1 MGRRR
6 NKKSN
11 EYQKKI
17 THQELINKIDIMPK
31 TIDIRQYRNSK
42 YWVSNTGLV
51 YRKKNDRLKP
61 IEMFVYHN
69 YVCFVYFREIRGRTT
84 KKRVNVHRAVC
95 ELYFD
100 QFELRNSDYTCHHI
114 NGNTLNNCVTN
125 LFVCS
130 REYHDKIEKERL
142 KVESNIKCDYK
153 IPRKDSFRY
162 MYMYKETNKDKLTN
176 YRKKRYNE
184 NREEIL
190 KKHKSYRERNKE
202 KIRESQKDWRERNKE
217 KIKTQ
222 RKEEY
227 NFKQKQLWKIAQET
241 GYLPI
246 RGTDKR
252 YWVNKKG
259 GVISIYSNI
268 RELAQ
273 IDKGNGYLSVNLGTK
288 NRNILVHRLVAETF
302 IENPDNKPQVDH
314 INRNR
319 KDNRVENLRWVSTKE
334 QCENRVI
341 GEKIEIYIVKNGKL
355 SLIKRGDISNTIYD
369 GLLYKA
375 HNGETQVFYHGE
387 KYIMNN
393 VKDEVNKSGG

>member
-1 MGRRR
+1 MGRRSR
-6 NKKSN
+6 RKKSN

-17 THQELINKIDIMPK
+17 THQELINKIDIMPV

-69 YVCFVYFREIRGRTT
+69 YVCFVYFREIRGRMT
-84 KKRVNVHRAVC
+84 KKRINVHRAVC

-142 KVESNIKCDYK
+142 KVESNIKSDYK
-153 IPRKDSFRY
+153 IPRQDSFRY

-176 YRKKRYNE
+176 YKKNYYNK
-184 NREEIL
+184 NRDIIL
-190 KKHKSYRERNKE
+190 KRNKDYRERNKE
-202 KIRESQKDWRERNKE
+202 KISEWQKDYWEHNKE
-217 KIKTQ
+217 KIKNQ
-222 RKEEY
+222 MKEKC

-246 RGTDKR
+246 AGTDKR

-259 GVISIYSNI
+259 VLY
-268 RELAQ
+268 Q
-273 IDKGNGYLSVNLGTK
+273 
-288 NRNILVHRLVAETF
+288 F
-302 IENPDNKPQVDH
+302 IQV
-314 INRNR
+314 
-319 KDNRVENLRWVSTKE
+319 L
-334 QCENRVI
+334 
-341 GEKIEIYIVKNGKL
+341 
-355 SLIKRGDISNTIYD
+355 
-369 GLLYKA
+369 
-375 HNGETQVFYHGE
+375 
-387 KYIMNN
+387 
-393 VKDEVNKSGG
+393 KS